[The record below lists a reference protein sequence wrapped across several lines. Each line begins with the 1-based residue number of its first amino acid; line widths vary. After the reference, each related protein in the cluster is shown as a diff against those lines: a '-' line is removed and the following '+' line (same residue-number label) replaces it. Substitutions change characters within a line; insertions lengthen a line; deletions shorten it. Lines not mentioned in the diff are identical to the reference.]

1 MIVVCLTHHIWGKPD
16 NKIHSDEEYS
26 MALED
31 YDNKYSYVTRKESVY
46 RAHMLIS

>member
-1 MIVVCLTHHIWGKPD
+1 MVVVCLTHHIRGKPD

-26 MALED
+26 MQLEE
-31 YDNKYSYVTRKESVY
+31 YDSTYSYVTRTESVY